1 VNGPFPD
8 EAFGNGKPKGYGRR
22 PRRWAFYGEI
32 SLLIANESCDH
43 HSSRGDLS
51 PTDPATGTSRRRE
64 EPGDAIAWRMRG
76 RALTGVNG
84 EE

>member
-22 PRRWAFYGEI
+22 PPTMGLLRRDL
-32 SLLIANESCDH
+32 LLIANESCDH

>member
-1 VNGPFPD
+1 MGLL
-8 EAFGNGKPKGYGRR
+8 RR
-22 PRRWAFYGEI
+22 DL
-32 SLLIANESCDH
+32 LLIANESCDH

>member
-1 VNGPFPD
+1 MNGPFPD
-8 EAFGNGKPKGYGRR
+8 EAFGNGKTERIWTLAPTMGLLRR
-22 PRRWAFYGEI
+22 DL
-32 SLLIANESCDH
+32 LLIANESCDH